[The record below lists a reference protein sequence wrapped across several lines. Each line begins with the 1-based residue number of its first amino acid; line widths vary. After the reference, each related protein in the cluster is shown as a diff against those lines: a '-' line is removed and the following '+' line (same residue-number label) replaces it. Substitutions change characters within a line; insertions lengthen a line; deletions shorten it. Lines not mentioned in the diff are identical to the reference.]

1 MISFDQSRPDFRPYG
16 LTCVRWTPTPM
27 SRPDQHSEIELNLL
41 ESGWLVYLLGG
52 QRVRI
57 EAGQLSA
64 FWAAIPHQI
73 IGFSPRMRYFVVTI
87 PLANFLKW
95 KMPESF
101 VQPILRGEVL
111 QEARPA
117 YEGSDQRLFSQW
129 EDDLYKRSREMKE
142 IVLIEI
148 KARLQRMSAAFPD
161 DQPGTADLKGRRR
174 PLNEGPLNKVEQIAC
189 FIAQH
194 YSEPLGV
201 GDICAAV
208 GIDSDYAMS
217 LSKNVFG
224 MTLIKYLT
232 HHRVSHAKRLL
243 ATTWDKIVDVA
254 FESGFSSVSAFNE
267 AFRRSSGCSP
277 REYRSHIDR
286 EDFAVAT
293 RSRRSLGRIEAWDC

>member
-1 MISFDQSRPDFRPYG
+1 MISFDQSRPDFSPYG
-16 LTCVRWTPTPM
+16 LTCVHWTPTPM
-27 SRPDQHSEIELNLL
+27 PRPDHHSEIELNLL
-41 ESGWLVYLLGG
+41 ESGWLAYLLGG
-52 QRVRI
+52 QKVRI

-101 VQPILRGEVL
+101 VQQILRGEFL

-117 YEGSDQRLFSQW
+117 CESSDQSLFSQW
-129 EDDLYKRSREMKE
+129 EEDLGNCPREMKE

-148 KARLQRMSAAFPD
+148 KARLQRMSAGFPD
-161 DQPGTADLKGRRR
+161 EPGGADLRARGRS
-174 PLNEGPLNKVEQIAC
+174 LNEGPLNKVEQIAC
-189 FIAQH
+189 FVAQH
-194 YSEPLGV
+194 YTEPLRV
-201 GDICAAV
+201 GDICAAL
-208 GIDSDYAMS
+208 GLDSDYAMT
-217 LSKNVFG
+217 LSKKVFG
-224 MTLIKYLT
+224 MTLVKYLT
-232 HHRVSHAKRLL
+232 HHRVAHAKRLL
-243 ATTWDKIVDVA
+243 STTWEKVVDVA

-286 EDFAVAT
+286 GDFVHAIK
-293 RSRRSLGRIEAWDC
+293 SRRSLGRIEAWNC